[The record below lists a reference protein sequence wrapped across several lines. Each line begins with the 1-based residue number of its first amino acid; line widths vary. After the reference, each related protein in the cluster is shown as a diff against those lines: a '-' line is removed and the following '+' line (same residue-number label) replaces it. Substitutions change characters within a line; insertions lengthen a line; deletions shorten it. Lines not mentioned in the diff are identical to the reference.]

1 LNAEDPKKL
10 FLKDEKI
17 VYKNDPKKE
26 KEMLKQ
32 ENERLKEENNK
43 ISVESSRIRSR
54 KEVLE
59 KEIKYQKEDFTNK
72 IKILLEK
79 SDNDEKLITVLNRE
93 MERLR
98 LNGTGKPGSSNNN
111 SGGGYNYNESP
122 VFNLQQ
128 ENAKLRKDLREKE
141 VFINNLNSSLVNEGL
156 GDNQISS
163 LSGLVNKL
171 KALEDE
177 NKALK
182 QGDDNGKIYEQIV
195 KDNTKLRLKI
205 RDLEEKLNK

>member
-1 LNAEDPKKL
+1 M
-10 FLKDEKI
+10 
-17 VYKNDPKKE
+17 YKNDPKKE
-26 KEMLKQ
+26 KEILKQ

-43 ISVESSRIRSR
+43 IAVESSRVRSR

-79 SDNDEKLITVLNRE
+79 SDNDEKLIAVLNRE
-93 MERLR
+93 MEKMKLSGGAKIN
-98 LNGTGKPGSSNNN
+98 LNNN
-111 SGGGYNYNESP
+111 YNYNENP

-141 VFINNLNSSLVNEGL
+141 AFINNINTSLVNENSNSK
-156 GDNQISS
+156 GDNPIASFSS
-163 LSGLVNKL
+163 LINKL

-177 NKALK
+177 NKTLK
-182 QGDDNGKIYEQIV
+182 QEDNGKIYEQIA
-195 KDNTKLRLKI
+195 KDNAKLRLKI
-205 RDLEEKLNK
+205 RELEDKLNK